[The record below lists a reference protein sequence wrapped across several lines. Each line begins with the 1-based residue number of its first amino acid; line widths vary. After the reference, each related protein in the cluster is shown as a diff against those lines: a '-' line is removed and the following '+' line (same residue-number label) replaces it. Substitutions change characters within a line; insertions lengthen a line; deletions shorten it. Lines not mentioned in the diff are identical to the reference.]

1 MLTKSATCG
10 LAAAALSWLAPTVL
24 HAQPPFAG
32 VGLRVSR
39 EVAPPGGIAQ
49 IKVTFTEPKPIS
61 TGRMLFNFAGFD
73 SFVGIALMS
82 PANDTFG
89 VAEVRGSQIRFAV
102 RSTTG
107 SFGTDPAYPI
117 LTIAAW
123 VPATAPLGSA
133 MPVTTA
139 DDAISLLGPDG
150 AVYPTV
156 IEDGWI
162 MVERGISIDDVMPG
176 SADLPAASVVT
187 IVGRGFVPGTKV
199 QFSDDLLSEVR
210 FVDGTHMQVV
220 LASAARMHGRRVRA
234 QDPDGSKTT
243 YFSYQRTS
251 REGTSGFPTLENSV
265 PLFPLRLVTSACVD
279 IPGVSTALA
288 VQNIGDAIAPVA
300 VDLLAPNG
308 QVLATTVTT
317 VDPNRFKVSE
327 ISELF
332 GIDYVASSS
341 VCVRSAV
348 PIQVMGIQVDPSGDT
363 TPIAPR

>member
-1 MLTKSATCG
+1 MLTKLARCG
-10 LAAAALSWLAPTVL
+10 LAAAALAWLAPTAL
-24 HAQPPFAG
+24 HAQLPFAG
-32 VGLRVSR
+32 VGLKVSR
-39 EVAPPGGIAQ
+39 DGAPPGGIAQ

-61 TGRMLFNFAGFD
+61 TGRMLFNFTGLD
-73 SFVGIALMS
+73 SLVGIALMS

-89 VAEVRGSQIRFAV
+89 VAEVRGSQIRFVV

-117 LTIAAW
+117 LTVAAW
-123 VPATAPLGSA
+123 LPATAPLGSA
-133 MPVTTA
+133 MPVTA
-139 DDAISLLGPDG
+139 GDAISLLGPDG

-162 MVERGISIDDVMPG
+162 TVERRISIDDVMPG
-176 SADLPAASVVT
+176 SADLPAGSVVT

-199 QFSDDLLSEVR
+199 RFSDDLLSEVR

-220 LASAARMHGRRVRA
+220 LASAARMHGMRVRA
-234 QDPDGSKTT
+234 QNPDGSKTT

-251 REGTSGFPTLENSV
+251 REGTSAFPTLENSV

-279 IPGVSTALA
+279 IPGVSAALA
-288 VQNIGDAIAPVA
+288 VQNIGDAIAPVT

-317 VDPNRFKVSE
+317 VGPNRFKVSE

-348 PIQVMGIQVDPSGDT
+348 PIQVMGIQVDPSGDA